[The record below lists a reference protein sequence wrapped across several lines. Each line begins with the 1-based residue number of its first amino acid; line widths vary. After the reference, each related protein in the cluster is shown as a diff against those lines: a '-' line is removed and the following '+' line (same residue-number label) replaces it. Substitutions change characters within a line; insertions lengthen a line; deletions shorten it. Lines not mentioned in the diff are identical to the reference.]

1 MKTCRMSEADRHERR
16 MDIMEKRDASIA
28 GWRRR
33 GVSYIKYTTTR
44 FPHSS
49 TRQRARYA
57 RQIAAGQLRVT
68 LVAPEPVAAIEPVKV
83 KKPRV
88 RKTIGAVVE

>member
-1 MKTCRMSEADRHERR
+1 MTEAERHERR
-16 MDIMEKRDASIA
+16 LDIMEKRDASIA

-57 RQIAAGQLRVT
+57 RQIAAGHLNIGRV
-68 LVAPEPVAAIEPVKV
+68 VALEPVEPVKA